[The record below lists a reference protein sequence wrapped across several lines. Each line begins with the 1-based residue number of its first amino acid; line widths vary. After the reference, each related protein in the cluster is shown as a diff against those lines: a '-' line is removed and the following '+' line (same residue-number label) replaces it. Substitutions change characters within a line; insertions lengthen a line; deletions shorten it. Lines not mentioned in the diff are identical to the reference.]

1 MKKIIVLILILAI
14 VSIGCQQTAE
24 KPFEKETEPEPQKV
38 QEVKSQI
45 KFSVGNET
53 KEKLEIMAKQDSE
66 SGDLEI
72 EPVEPTME
80 ALATSSGF
88 AEWCKA
94 GEQWNFET
102 QQAGMDASAQWKI
115 QGIMD
120 SGDYA
125 GLCHV
130 ISVTQTPLGD
140 TTIDYYFAEDK
151 ESGYFEMKLPNGQ
164 VVKQEWHG

>member
-24 KPFEKETEPEPQKV
+24 KPFEKEAEPEPQKV

-80 ALATSSGF
+80 
-88 AEWCKA
+88 
-94 GEQWNFET
+94 
-102 QQAGMDASAQWKI
+102 ASAQWKI

>member
-24 KPFEKETEPEPQKV
+24 KPFEKEADTEPEPQKV
-38 QEVKSQI
+38 QEIKSQI
-45 KFSVGNET
+45 KFKLGNET
-53 KEKLEIMAKQDSE
+53 KERLEIMQKE
-66 SGDLEI
+66 NGDLEV

-94 GEQWNFET
+94 GEQWDFET
-102 QQAGMDASAQWKI
+102 QQAGIDASAQWKI

-120 SGDYA
+120 SGEYA

-130 ISVTQTPLGD
+130 IYTAQTPMGE
-140 TTIDYYFAEDK
+140 TTMDYYFAEDG
-151 ESGYFEMKLPNGQ
+151 ETGYFEMKLPNGQ
-164 VVKQEWHG
+164 VVKQDWHG

>member
-14 VSIGCQQTAE
+14 ISIGCQQTAE
-24 KPFEKETEPEPQKV
+24 KPFEKEADTAPEPQEV
-38 QEVKSQI
+38 QEIKSQI

-53 KEKLEIMAKQDSE
+53 KEKLEIMQKE
-66 SGDLEI
+66 NGDLEV

-80 ALATSSGF
+80 ALATSQGVT
-88 AEWCKA
+88 EWCKA

-102 QQAGMDASAQWKI
+102 QQAGIDASAQWQI
-115 QGIMD
+115 QGIID

-130 ISVTQTPLGD
+130 ISVTQTPLGE